1 MSSFLVDDSNEHKKA
16 KSVNKNVV
24 EEITHSEYKDVF
36 LNKRCLRYLMNRI
49 QSKVHRVATFEI
61 KKISLS
67 FFDDKIY
74 ILNNEFNG
82 LALGY

>member
-1 MSSFLVDDSNEHKKA
+1 MYSFLVDDSNEHKKA

-24 EEITHSEYKDVF
+24 EEITHSEYKDVL